1 MALVSWSVIS
11 KDEISIK
18 NMIWV
23 STGKFCVV

>member
-11 KDEISIK
+11 KDEKSIK

-23 STGKFCVV
+23 STDNFCVV